1 MTNYIILA
9 LCIIIVLSYIFDIT
23 SKYSKIPGVILLIAL
38 GIGIQLFSQYTK
50 LGIPNLKPVL
60 PVIGTI
66 GLILIVLEA
75 SLDLKLQK
83 RKKVLIVKS
92 ISSAFFLFAIFT
104 AAFAIVLTYFFGY
117 SVRDSILNGIPLGII
132 SSSVAIPSTIFLNS
146 DQKEFV
152 VYESSFSDIFGILI
166 FDFILIHQTSI
177 LGGVLNFAYTT
188 LITLLVAVVTTSV
201 LAILLHKIK
210 YHVNYMVI
218 MTSVIMVY
226 MLAQLSHLPALL
238 VIITFGMVLSN
249 NTLLE
254 NTFIKKFVDF
264 RKFRTDLNSFR
275 KMLIEF
281 TFIARSFFFIIFGYY
296 TQIKGLFD
304 LGNLLTGLAITASI
318 FVLRAIYLKLI
329 IKMPVM
335 PLLLFMPRGLIT
347 ILLFLSIPLASRVP
361 LISEEVITLVIL
373 MTIFILMLGNIIH
386 RRELINAEETAFN
399 AKVSPETQRLRDLEA
414 LRLKELEAFKL
425 KEHEAGIEEEIETEK
440 QWHDG
445 MKV

>member
-38 GIGIQLFSQYTK
+38 GIGIQLFGQYTK
-50 LGIPNLKPVL
+50 LGIPNLKPLL

-75 SLDLKLQK
+75 SLDLKFQK
-83 RKKVLIVKS
+83 RRKVLIVKS

-104 AAFAIVLTYFFGY
+104 AAFSFILTYFFGY

-177 LGGVLNFAYTT
+177 MGGVLNFAYTS
-188 LITLLVAVVTTSV
+188 LITLLVAIVTTSV
-201 LAILLHKIK
+201 LAILLHKMK
-210 YHVNYMVI
+210 YHVNYVII

-238 VIITFGMVLSN
+238 VIITFGIVLSN
-249 NTLLE
+249 NSLLE

-275 KMLIEF
+275 KMLGEF

-296 TQIKGLFD
+296 TQITGLFNI
-304 LGNLLTGLAITASI
+304 GNLLTGLAITASI

-329 IKMPVM
+329 LNMPVM

-386 RRELINAEETAFN
+386 RRELINAEEAAFN
-399 AKVSPETQRLRDLEA
+399 DISPETQRLRDLEA
-414 LRLKELEAFKL
+414 LRLKELEALKL
-425 KEHEAGIEEEIETEK
+425 KEHEVGIEEAMETEK

>member
-38 GIGIQLFSQYTK
+38 GIGIQLFGQYTK
-50 LGIPNLKPVL
+50 LEIPNLKPVL

-75 SLDLKLQK
+75 SLDLKFQK
-83 RKKVLIVKS
+83 RRKVLIVKS

-104 AAFAIVLTYFFGY
+104 AAFSFVLTYFFGY

-166 FDFILIHQTSI
+166 FDFLLLHQTSI
-177 LGGVLNFAYTT
+177 MGGVLNFAYTSV
-188 LITLLVAVVTTSV
+188 ITLLVAIVTTSV

-210 YHVNYMVI
+210 YHINYVII

-275 KMLIEF
+275 KMLTEF

-296 TQIKGLFD
+296 TQIKGLFN
-304 LGNLLTGLAITASI
+304 LSNLLTGLAITASI

-329 IKMPVM
+329 LKMPVM

-386 RRELINAEETAFN
+386 RRELINAEEAALN
-399 AKVSPETQRLRDLEA
+399 AISPETQRLRDLEA
-414 LRLKELEAFKL
+414 LRLKELEALKL
-425 KEHEAGIEEEIETEK
+425 KDHEARIEEEMETEK